1 VTNASRSAAAPSIGS
16 ERFTDDFLE
25 RLRREGDRP
34 ADEVVKRFFDVVDGP
49 ASGLYPMLVR
59 ASGAELDDEQAPGIA
74 AFARALEP
82 WPDWADASLVK
93 RGQDVFGDW
102 GMQLASGLFMASL
115 PMTYACAKGAEPL
128 VRTARM
134 TSNPKRRFLET
145 GQMIIDA
152 MSPDALAPGA
162 RGYQTVRHIRLMH
175 ATVRHT
181 LTHPESVEAMG
192 APPIEPWDPSLG
204 IPLNQEDLLG
214 CLLAFSVLGLRSLDR
229 VGIRL
234 SPQEAESYIHAWSLV
249 GFQIGI
255 RPDLLPL
262 NHADATVVAN
272 RIFAR
277 QSAASAAGKELTATA
292 LSAMKDLL
300 RSKRLAGLP
309 ASGIRYYLGD
319 DVAALLGV
327 PPADWTRMFFP
338 AMRRVDAV
346 LSRALSFLPGQHSI
360 SATLGRRLVVG
371 LEAAERGGGRPQF
384 EITDELRAAWGI
396 KIT

>member
-1 VTNASRSAAAPSIGS
+1 MSGSGRSAEAPSIGS

-25 RLRREGDRP
+25 RLRREGDGP
-34 ADEVVKRFFDVVDGP
+34 ADDAVNRFFDAVDGS
-49 ASGLYPMLVR
+49 AGLYPMLVR
-59 ASGAELDDEQAPGIA
+59 TTGTQLEDEEAPGVA
-74 AFARALEP
+74 AFAKALEP
-82 WPDWADASLVK
+82 WPDWADPLLVK

-175 ATVRHT
+175 AAVRHT
-181 LTHPESVEAMG
+181 LTHPDSVEAIG
-192 APPIEPWDPSLG
+192 AAPIEPWDPALG

-234 SPQEAESYIHAWSLV
+234 SSQEAEAYVHAWSLV
-249 GFQIGI
+249 GFQIGV

-277 QSAASAAGKELTATA
+277 QSAASVAGRELTATA
-292 LSAMKDLL
+292 LSAMGDLL
-300 RSKRLAGLP
+300 IAKRLAGLP

-319 DVAALLGV
+319 EVATMIGV
-327 PPADWTRMFFP
+327 PAADWTRMIFP
-338 AMRRVDAV
+338 VMRRVDGL
-346 LSRALSFLPGQHSI
+346 LSGALSFLPGRHSI
-360 SATLGRRLVVG
+360 SAALGRRLVVG

-384 EITDELRAAWGI
+384 EITDELKAAWGI
-396 KIT
+396 SVT